1 MTINE
6 ALDYIHAVDW
16 RRSSLGLRRID
27 ELLAQMG
34 HPERTMKFVHVTGTN
49 GKGSTCAILASVL
62 RAAGYR
68 TGLYTSPYIFRFNER
83 MQIDGAPISDAELC
97 AVTEE
102 VRPLADGMA
111 DHPTEFEMVTAIAF
125 SWFASRKCDIVVCE
139 VGMGGELDATNVI
152 PAPEAA
158 VLCNIGLDHTAY
170 LGDTVEKIAAT
181 KSGIIKAGCDA
192 VLYPCAPS
200 VREVVAD
207 RCRRCGAPLYRSQDK
222 FDAGCGW
229 PSFDDE
235 IPGAVRREP
244 DADGRRTEILCAK
257 CGAHLGHVFT
267 DEGFTAKN
275 TRHCVNSLS
284 LDFVPAAIPTMPV
297 AEPAAAS
304 AEKPENTSSA
314 EPPKSVQTER
324 AIFAGGCFWGVE
336 YMLGKVD
343 GVKSI
348 RSGYIGGHTENPTY
362 EQVCSHKTGH
372 AEAVEV
378 EFDPSKVS
386 YETLAR
392 LFFEIHDPTQLD
404 GQGPDLGDQYRS
416 EIFYTTPE
424 QKEVA
429 ERLIRILKE
438 KGYSVVT
445 DVTPA
450 SRFWPAEQYH
460 QNYYNRKGTQPYC
473 HRYTKRF

>member
-1 MTINE
+1 MIRCLSIAT
-6 ALDYIHAVDW
+6 
-16 RRSSLGLRRID
+16 
-27 ELLAQMG
+27 
-34 HPERTMKFVHVTGTN
+34 
-49 GKGSTCAILASVL
+49 VL
-62 RAAGYR
+62 
-68 TGLYTSPYIFRFNER
+68 T
-83 MQIDGAPISDAELC
+83 
-97 AVTEE
+97 
-102 VRPLADGMA
+102 GMA
-111 DHPTEFEMVTAIAF
+111 ITLNAQNMKPLTPEEERVIVRKGTEAPF
-125 SWFASRKCDIVVCE
+125 SGKY
-139 VGMGGELDATNVI
+139 
-152 PAPEAA
+152 
-158 VLCNIGLDHTAY
+158 Y
-170 LGDTVEKIAAT
+170 LHDEDGT
-181 KSGIIKAGCDA
+181 
-192 VLYPCAPS
+192 Y
-200 VREVVAD
+200 

-314 EPPKSVQTER
+314 EPPKSVQTAR